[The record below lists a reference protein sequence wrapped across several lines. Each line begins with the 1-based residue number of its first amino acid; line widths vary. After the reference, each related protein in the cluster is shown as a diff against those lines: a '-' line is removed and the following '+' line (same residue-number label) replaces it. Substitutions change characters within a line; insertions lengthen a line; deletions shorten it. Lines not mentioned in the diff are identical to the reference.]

1 MGHRAA
7 GKAGQEVNRQTR
19 WQKKK
24 QAQGLCARCGKQ
36 PLVNRWYCLVCR
48 EKMRAYLK
56 ERYQRQK
63 GAA

>member
-1 MGHRAA
+1 M
-7 GKAGQEVNRQTR
+7 NRQTR